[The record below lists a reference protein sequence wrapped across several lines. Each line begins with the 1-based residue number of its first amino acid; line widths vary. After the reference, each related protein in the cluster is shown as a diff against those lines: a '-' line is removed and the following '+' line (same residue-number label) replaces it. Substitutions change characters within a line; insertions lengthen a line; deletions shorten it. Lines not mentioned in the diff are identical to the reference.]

1 VTVLGAT
8 VVTPEPAPTKRTR
21 ARPALKGQRRE
32 DRVPKSNSSQIW
44 MKEPSSIKNPLE
56 TAGFLCLNAVGWV
69 ALRPR
74 GHKMVTLAAGRKLA
88 DIAAAVIDS
97 HLLLA
102 PSTSHPTSSS
112 WTSAGRT

>member
-1 VTVLGAT
+1 
-8 VVTPEPAPTKRTR
+8 
-21 ARPALKGQRRE
+21 
-32 DRVPKSNSSQIW
+32 

-97 HLLLA
+97 HLLLS
-102 PSTSHPTSSS
+102 PPTSQ
-112 WTSAGRT
+112 TTAAP